1 MNWTLTILL
10 LVFFGAGIPI
20 FLATLVHA
28 FRTHRIL
35 RKGAHAEGIIVEAE
49 QGKKGRVERERLR
62 AKGYKVFVLNQPTD
76 WGGRTAVK
84 FIWTLTIE
92 FEDATGARQQ
102 GTTDAGAGKWTY
114 EVGQRVPIWYDPKQP
129 SAIRIDSFGELWGGP
144 LLVGV
149 FGASFIVMG
158 LLLWSGV
165 IPLG

>member
-1 MNWTLTILL
+1 MNWALPILL
-10 LVFFGAGIPI
+10 LVFLGAGVPI
-20 FLATLVHA
+20 FLGTLVHV

-49 QGKKGRVERERLR
+49 QGKKGRVDRERLR

-76 WGGRTAVK
+76 WGGGTVK

-102 GTTDAGAGKWTY
+102 GTIDAGAGKIPY
-114 EVGQRVPIWYDPKQP
+114 EVGQRVSIWYDPKQP
-129 SAIRIDSFGELWGGP
+129 SAIRIDSFAELWGGP

-158 LLLWSGV
+158 LLLWSGA